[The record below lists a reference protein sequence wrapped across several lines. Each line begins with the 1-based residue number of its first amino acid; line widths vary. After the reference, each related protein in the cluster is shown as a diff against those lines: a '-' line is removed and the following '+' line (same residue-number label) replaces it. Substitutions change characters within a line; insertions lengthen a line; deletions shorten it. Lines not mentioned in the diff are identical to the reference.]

1 MLPKSVHDTGVSY
14 TLRIIMSDYFAKSM
28 TRFFR
33 FTADTF
39 FRERYGHRALVLET
53 VAAVPGMIAGMLTH
67 FASLRTLK
75 RGYGTKI
82 HAMLEEAENERKH
95 LIFMLHVVKPTILEK
110 VIIVGAQML
119 FSVFY
124 LGLYM
129 LSQKTAHRMVGYF
142 EEEAVRSYTSYIQ
155 QIDDEKI
162 VNGLA
167 PMSAIE
173 YYGLSRYATLRDM
186 LCCIR
191 QDEQRHSEANHHYAD
206 IS

>member
-1 MLPKSVHDTGVSY
+1 
-14 TLRIIMSDYFAKSM
+14 MSDYFAKSM

-39 FRERYGHRALVLET
+39 FRERYGHRAVVLET

-95 LIFMLHVVKPTILEK
+95 LIFMLHIVKPTIIEK
-110 VIIVGAQML
+110 FIIVGAQML

-129 LSQKTAHRMVGYF
+129 LSQKTAHRMIGYF
-142 EEEAVRSYTSYIQ
+142 EEEAVRSYTDYIM
-155 QIDDEKI
+155 QIDEGAI
-162 VNGLA
+162 PNQNA
-167 PMSAIE
+167 PRPAIE
-173 YYGLSRYATLRDM
+173 YYSLPPTATLRDM
-186 LCCIR
+186 LVCIR
-191 QDEQRHSEANHHYAD
+191 RDEAGHSKANHHYAD